1 MQYEPTSIWEP
12 VRLEGTRV
20 QATAPVIRSE
30 GKQMLIDALRYPTRG
45 TASLAVAGIVVA
57 VAIGYRYTAEFS
69 PSIVALIPG
78 AVTMAAIIALLGYLS
93 EVLVDDDR
101 SPPPFEITTSFRV
114 GLKSLGVATAY
125 LAVPGAV
132 IVTTVLSFIET
143 GGDASNGAPAI
154 FLVSSTAALFFVL
167 ASVYAL
173 PAALAATTKTGSIRA
188 AFDQEQVFPALGE
201 LSYVTGVTTGFTL
214 FGIGFVPVTIT
225 LDSSDIAGLL
235 AALFGAYLL
244 LVGSRVIHTGH
255 RRATT
260 SN

>member
-1 MQYEPTSIWEP
+1 
-12 VRLEGTRV
+12 
-20 QATAPVIRSE
+20 
-30 GKQMLIDALRYPTRG
+30 MLIDALRYPTRG

-57 VAIGYRYTAEFS
+57 VAIGYRYTVEFA
-69 PSIVALIPG
+69 PSIVALVPG
-78 AVTMAAIIALLGYLS
+78 TVTMVAIIALLGYLS
-93 EVLVDDDR
+93 QVLVDDGK
-101 SPPPFEITTSFRV
+101 SPPPFEIRPSFRA

-143 GGDASNGAPAI
+143 GGDASNGAPAV

-173 PAALAATTKTGSIRA
+173 PAALAATTRTGSVRA

-201 LSYVTGVTTGFTL
+201 LSYVTGLTTGFTL
-214 FGIGFVPVTIT
+214 FGIGLLPITIT
-225 LDSSDIAGLL
+225 LDSGNIAGLL

-244 LVGSRVIHTGH
+244 LMGSRVIHTGY
-255 RRATT
+255 RRAT